1 LDAQIEQRWQALAA
15 PVTVELPPL
24 PPSSK
29 ANRGRRAANDPHFD
43 VRALIYRV
51 VGVDLTQIEGIGPS
65 VLQGFIAEV
74 GWDMRRWKSAKHFA
88 SWLGVC
94 PYNKITGG
102 RVLASGTKRT
112 TGAAKHLLRLAAQS
126 LKHSKSLLGEHFRR
140 LRARLGAPMAIPA
153 MAHKLARILYA
164 MLSRAQ

>member
-51 VGVDLTQIEGIGPS
+51 VGWT
-65 VLQGFIAEV
+65 
-74 GWDMRRWKSAKHFA
+74 
-88 SWLGVC
+88 
-94 PYNKITGG
+94 
-102 RVLASGTKRT
+102 
-112 TGAAKHLLRLAAQS
+112 
-126 LKHSKSLLGEHFRR
+126 
-140 LRARLGAPMAIPA
+140 
-153 MAHKLARILYA
+153 
-164 MLSRAQ
+164 